1 MFYVGNFIR
10 IKSKESLKN
19 TPGVIEDSN
28 FIKFEDRRFGW
39 IWTRGFYSK
48 VLKINYVE
56 LHQDHENCYRAVNG
70 LSSAWPNSKHI
81 EEVCDGYES

>member
-28 FIKFEDRRFGW
+28 FIKFEDRRFVW
-39 IWTRGFYSK
+39 ILTRGFYSK
-48 VLKINYVE
+48 VLKIDFVE
-56 LHQDHENCYRAVNG
+56 VHQNNTSCYRVHDKGA
-70 LSSAWPNSKHI
+70 SAWPNGKHI